1 MQERTVDVGTVSTFD
16 LHVLRNAL
24 AVYSDYTKDELESG
38 ALSASDRECI
48 QEERQVAKALIHIE
62 KSYLCFPKLNSVSK
76 V

>member
-1 MQERTVDVGTVSTFD
+1 MQERTVNVGTMSTFN

-48 QEERQVAKALIHIE
+48 REERQAAQALIH
-62 KSYLCFPKLNSVSK
+62 KFCNLDK
-76 V
+76 

>member
-1 MQERTVDVGTVSTFD
+1 MSTFN

-48 QEERQVAKALIHIE
+48 REERQAAKELIH
-62 KSYLCFPKLNSVSK
+62 KFCNLDK
-76 V
+76 

>member
-1 MQERTVDVGTVSTFD
+1 MQERTVNVGTVSTFD

-48 QEERQVAKALIHIE
+48 QEEMQAAKALIH
-62 KSYLCFPKLNSVSK
+62 KFCNLD
-76 V
+76 

>member
-1 MQERTVDVGTVSTFD
+1 MQERTVNVGTMSTFD

-48 QEERQVAKALIHIE
+48 QEERQAAKSLIH
-62 KSYLCFPKLNSVSK
+62 KFCSLDK
-76 V
+76 

>member
-1 MQERTVDVGTVSTFD
+1 MQERTVNVGMMSTFN

-48 QEERQVAKALIHIE
+48 QEERQAVKALIH
-62 KSYLCFPKLNSVSK
+62 KFCNLDK
-76 V
+76 